1 MAHGLRVS
9 ESAAA
14 PVVGA
19 IVLVA
24 VAIVGGIGLYVALQP
39 AASDE
44 PIPVAV
50 GVSHPGWTSEET
62 REFTITSATP
72 GLRWERLA
80 FTLDDERLAYDGDL
94 AGAGSYCVVADGD
107 ACAPTAGFSG
117 SALVDAGE
125 RVRLRDAVPSG
136 KTVRVLDVEA
146 NLVLAEI
153 RLA

>member
-39 AASDE
+39 AASDT
-44 PIPVAV
+44 PPPVSL
-50 GVSHPGWTSEET
+50 GVSYSQWTSEET
-62 REFTITSATP
+62 REFTVSSATP

-80 FTLDDERLAYDGDL
+80 FTLDGERLAYDGDL
-94 AGAGSYCVVADGD
+94 AGAGTYCVVDDGD
-107 ACAPTAGFSG
+107 ACAPTSGFHG

-125 RVRLRDAVPSG
+125 RVRLREADPAG
-136 KTVRVLDVEA
+136 RIVRVLDVES

-153 RLA
+153 RLG